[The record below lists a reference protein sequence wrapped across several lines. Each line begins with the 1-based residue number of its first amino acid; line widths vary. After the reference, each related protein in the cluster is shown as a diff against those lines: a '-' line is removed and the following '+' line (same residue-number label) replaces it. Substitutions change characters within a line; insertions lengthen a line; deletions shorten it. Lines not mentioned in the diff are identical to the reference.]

1 MKTLVILT
9 TLVLVATPTLARGMC
24 GDHAEQTTSS
34 CIEGYVWDATTEACV
49 EKATS

>member
-1 MKTLVILT
+1 MKTLAILT
-9 TLVLVATPTLARGMC
+9 VLVLAATPTLARGMC

-34 CIEGYVWDATTEACV
+34 CTEGYVWDTTAQTCV

>member
-1 MKTLVILT
+1 MKTLAILT
-9 TLVLVATPTLARGMC
+9 ALVLVATPTLARGTC

-34 CIEGYVWDATTEACV
+34 CIEGYAWDTATQACV